1 MSQLLRPLRSFSAEA
16 AWLSREFNAAEALKT
31 DAARLSCEMTLIRLH
46 DSWARNCRD
55 LVIRSACGNTTTL
68 GGAALARSCMVT
80 GGHGS
85 VIPALLSTFRRGRL
99 SEPKWFDVTQCVDAA
114 QRLAVGNLATIA
126 AGLGANTSP
135 AETLRAIRNFYAH
148 RSFRTAR
155 EAFNT
160 GLFSSMSIDVFELAK
175 PARAGLCHVDDWIIR
190 LTDTLR
196 AASQ

>member
-1 MSQLLRPLRSFSAEA
+1 VSHLLRPIRSLSAEA
-16 AWLSREFNAAEALKT
+16 AWLSDEFNLGAAVKT
-31 DAARLSCEMTLIRLH
+31 DAARLSCEMTLVRLH

-68 GGAALARSCMVT
+68 GGTALARSSLVT
-80 GGHGS
+80 GGRGG
-85 VIPALLSTFRRGRL
+85 VIPALLATYRRRTH
-99 SEPKWFDVTQCVDAA
+99 EPKWFDVTECVDGA
-114 QRLAVGNLATIA
+114 QRLIVGNLATIA

-148 RSFRTAR
+148 RSYRTAR
-155 EAFNT
+155 EAFKT
-160 GLFSSMSIDVFELAK
+160 GLFSSMTIDVFELAN

>member
-1 MSQLLRPLRSFSAEA
+1 MSQLLRPIRSLSAEA
-16 AWLSREFNAAEALKT
+16 AWLSHEFNAGAGLKT
-31 DAARLSCEMTLIRLH
+31 DAARLSCEMTLVRLH

-68 GGAALARSCMVT
+68 GGTALARSSLVT
-80 GGHGS
+80 GGRGG
-85 VIPALLSTFRRGRL
+85 VIPALLATYRRTRVY
-99 SEPKWFDVTQCVDAA
+99 EPKWFDVTECVDAA
-114 QRLAVGNLATIA
+114 QRLRVGNLATVA

-135 AETLRAIRNFYAH
+135 AEALRAIRNFYAH
-148 RSFRTAR
+148 RSYRTAR

-160 GLFSSMSIDVFELAK
+160 GLFSSMTIDVFELAI